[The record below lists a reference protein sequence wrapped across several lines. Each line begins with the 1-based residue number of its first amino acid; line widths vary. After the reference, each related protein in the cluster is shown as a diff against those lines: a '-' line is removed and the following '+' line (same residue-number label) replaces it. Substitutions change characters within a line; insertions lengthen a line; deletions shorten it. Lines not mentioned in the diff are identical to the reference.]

1 MTKVTAR
8 GFTNPYNAQGPTN
21 PKYYANREELL
32 STFIHNVIAVSESE
46 GITRP
51 INISVMGSWGMGKT
65 STLLKFRDM
74 IRSGSGNSRIFSAYV
89 SLSPAS
95 CTDSETFFA
104 YLMESIFRQY
114 ESTAV
119 LPQKVLNFIREELNV
134 FEKWKIAKISMN
146 PEIERRER
154 PPIRGINFNE
164 TMKKFWEKLQSGGIQ
179 LAVIMLDDIHYALSG
194 QGNGRLLY
202 DLRTAMQALSA
213 AETQYMFIITGPVNL
228 YPMIRDKAEPFTRLF
243 ERFDLKPFDI
253 EGTRQLIEKPLL
265 EECIRLEIDEA
276 VIYKIYQIT
285 GGHPYFLTLAMRD
298 ILDMKRD
305 GRLTLARFERLCPE
319 LIRHF
324 ARIKFR
330 DDLERA
336 SNTERKLL
344 FQMALSPQKEIT
356 PSDLRGSGTTRL
368 LDRLVR
374 KELVIKVSRGKYRL
388 YNPLFQAYLKNVRP
402 LAE

>member
-1 MTKVTAR
+1 MTKMTAR
-8 GFTNPYNAQGPTN
+8 GFANPYNAQGPTN

-74 IRSGSGNSRIFSAYV
+74 IKSSSGNAQIFSAYV

-95 CTDSETFFA
+95 CTDSETFFV
-104 YLMESIFRQY
+104 YLMESVFRQY
-114 ESTAV
+114 ESTVA
-119 LPQKVLNFIREELNV
+119 LPQKVLDFIREELNV
-134 FEKWKIAKISMN
+134 FEKWRIAKISMN

-154 PPIRGINFNE
+154 LPLRAVNFNE
-164 TMKKFWEKLQSGGIQ
+164 TMLRFWEKLQCGGVK
-179 LAVIMLDDIHYALSG
+179 LAVIMLDDIHYALLG
-194 QGNGRLLY
+194 QGNARLLY
-202 DLRTAMQALSA
+202 DLRTAMQTLSA
-213 AETQYMFIITGPVNL
+213 ADTQYMFIITGPVDL
-228 YPMIRDKAEPFTRLF
+228 YPVIRDKAEPFTRLF

-253 EGTRQLIEKPLL
+253 EGTRQLIERPLFT
-265 EECIRLEIDEA
+265 ECIRLEIDEA
-276 VIYKIYQIT
+276 VVYRIYQIT

-298 ILDMKRD
+298 ILDMKRE
-305 GRLTLARFERLCPE
+305 GRLTLARFERLRPE

-330 DDLERA
+330 DDLGRA

-344 FQMALSPQKEIT
+344 FQMAVFSSAVA
-356 PSDLRGSGTTRL
+356 PSELDGSGTVRL
-368 LDRLVR
+368 LDRLVK
-374 KELVIKVSRGKYRL
+374 KELVVKVARGKYRL
-388 YNPLFQAYLKNVRP
+388 YNPLFREYLKNAR
-402 LAE
+402 LTE